1 MRNGANIFDLYRQ
14 VQLKESE
21 ILERTL
27 TDAEKEKLKKL
38 EKEVP
43 MKDFKD
49 RYGKEG
55 ESVYYATLTKMAKDE
70 GFASDAQRRAAF
82 AQGYKQ
88 NVKKVKRKKLNL
100 KRSLLKKTLTRMKM
114 KTDTQRMLSNL

>member
-38 EKEVP
+38 
-43 MKDFKD
+43 
-49 RYGKEG
+49 KEG
-55 ESVYYATLTKMAKDE
+55 PNNAPKNVTNALFVGSTAELQKM
-70 GFASDAQRRAAF
+70 
-82 AQGYKQ
+82 
-88 NVKKVKRKKLNL
+88 L
-100 KRSLLKKTLTRMKM
+100 KEK
-114 KTDTQRMLSNL
+114 

>member
-82 AQGYKQ
+82 AQGYKAKG
-88 NVKKVKRKKLNL
+88 KKGKKEDAILDRIGKKLKERKNG
-100 KRSLLKKTLTRMKM
+100 
-114 KTDTQRMLSNL
+114 